1 MKPPTTEQDTSL
13 NIVRALFVIT
23 STSVGWQVAHMTT
36 KQDWFEF
43 NSLMGLFAGLAISIV
58 VVTAEARFAQN
69 FFSSIFAVISGL
81 FLGFIGSY
89 LLNQG
94 LLLLPQL
101 AALQSE
107 YQQAL
112 QLVVTLLLCYL
123 CVAVLL
129 KTRDNFMLLI
139 PFVEFSKQ
147 EIPRSP
153 RILDSSV
160 LIDGRII
167 ELCESGFVEGP
178 LVLPAFILNE
188 LQQVADSNDRLRRNR
203 GRRGLDIANALRHLP
218 GFQVIL
224 DEEPAPGSTIDEKL
238 LQLAKKRSGRILT
251 NDVNLKK
258 VADVQGIQVLNLNEV
273 AVAMKAVALPGEI
286 LSLKLIKEGDN
297 PGQTVAYLEDG
308 TLVVVEESQSHLG
321 ETVDIVIT
329 RTIQKPTGRILFG
342 RIQPTSSE

>member
-1 MKPPTTEQDTSL
+1 
-13 NIVRALFVIT
+13 
-23 STSVGWQVAHMTT
+23 SVGWQVAHMTT
-36 KQDWFEF
+36 KQDWFEP

-139 PFVEFSKQ
+139 PFVEFNKQ

-160 LIDGRII
+160 LIDGRIV

-218 GFQVIL
+218 GFQIIL

-238 LQLAKKRSGRILT
+238 LQLAKKRGGRILT

-258 VADVQGIQVLNLNEV
+258 VADVQ
-273 AVAMKAVALPGEI
+273 
-286 LSLKLIKEGDN
+286 
-297 PGQTVAYLEDG
+297 
-308 TLVVVEESQSHLG
+308 
-321 ETVDIVIT
+321 
-329 RTIQKPTGRILFG
+329 
-342 RIQPTSSE
+342 